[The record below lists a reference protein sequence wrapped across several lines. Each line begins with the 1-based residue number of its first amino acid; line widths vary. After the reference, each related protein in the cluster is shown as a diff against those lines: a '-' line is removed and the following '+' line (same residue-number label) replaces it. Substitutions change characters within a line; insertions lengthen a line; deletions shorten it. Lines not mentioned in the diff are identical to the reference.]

1 MSDCRACHKT
11 MKTIENIAF
20 NRLLILIERKW
31 KIEKSFYMDKI
42 VGRLLAATPTTV
54 FSHVSKSLE
63 LVNLSPAPED
73 ITNLNN
79 NVPQKLQ

>member
-1 MSDCRACHKT
+1 
-11 MKTIENIAF
+11 
-20 NRLLILIERKW
+20 
-31 KIEKSFYMDKI
+31 MDKI
-42 VGRLLAATPTTV
+42 VGRLLAATPTKV

-79 NVPQKLQ
+79 NVPQKRQ